1 MNNPQR
7 TPQQEPD
14 VSIYDPEC
22 VVNSPHIIAEWLNNI
37 DFAPNNNEKYLEYFT
52 TLISKY
58 CCEEDGT
65 LPGPPEFWLRNVL
78 SYSFFFGLGVTIF
91 DRNHARKMS
100 YALKEEVNR

>member
-37 DFAPNNNEKYLEYFT
+37 DFAPNNNDKYLEETIQSVLNQSYKEIEYIIVDGGSEDNT
-52 TLISKY
+52 INIIRKY
-58 CCEEDGT
+58 SNQID
-65 LPGPPEFWLRNVL
+65 
-78 SYSFFFGLGVTIF
+78 
-91 DRNHARKMS
+91 
-100 YALKEEVNR
+100 